1 MSADSKSD
9 GQDES
14 SDVERRQ
21 FVKAAGTVGAV
32 GLTGLA
38 GCTTGGGD
46 DGGDGG
52 DDGGD
57 GGGGDDGGDDSGGG
71 GSGPITFGQPAL
83 LSGDLQ
89 SIQPPVS
96 ASTDMAIQ
104 KINEAGGPLGRE
116 IEVIRRDTGRDPAE
130 GRSVMEAFI
139 EQDGAVAIHG
149 FTSTVVQPN
158 WEFFQDQAVPI
169 VSMYSGT
176 AFLDSRG
183 GDGGTPEDL
192 SDDEWFWRTTGA
204 DSQHTA
210 GAAIH
215 AARSMEGDS
224 VTIGAIHAKTAG
236 STEWAEAFAAG
247 AQVIDG
253 VEWAGLAPVD
263 GGQSSYRSDL
273 DSFFEDDVDIMGV
286 AMGVP
291 SATTLLRNWD
301 DGGYGGNVLL
311 SNPLRNQNL
320 VENVGG
326 LADDAAGWV
335 RVSVP
340 AIAGPWGDDYIE
352 ELGNFVGSGDND
364 YASDLTRNNWSASAY
379 DAITVTALAIQRAG
393 EASHDAIQQ
402 NLGPVARPPGTK
414 VQTFAEGKEAL
425 ENGDEIN
432 FNGAQTNVDF
442 NEFGD
447 VFNRADV
454 LELGSGGFE
463 KVDEVTGDRIS
474 ENIAAQR
481 EAN

>member
-1 MSADSKSD
+1 M
-9 GQDES
+9 
-14 SDVERRQ
+14 
-21 FVKAAGTVGAV
+21 KAAGAAGAV

-38 GCTTGGGD
+38 GCTTGPDDSG
-46 DGGDGG
+46 DGGDGGGDGGDGGG

-57 GGGGDDGGDDSGGG
+57 GGGDGGDGGG
-71 GSGPITFGQPAL
+71 ESGPITFGQPAL

-96 ASTDMAIQ
+96 ASADMAVQ
-104 KINEAGGPLGRE
+104 KINEAGGPLDRE
-116 IEVIRRDTGRDPAE
+116 VEIVRRDTGRDPAE

-139 EQDGAVAIHG
+139 EQDDAVVING
-149 FTSTVVQPN
+149 FTSTVAQPN
-158 WEFFQDQAVPI
+158 WEFFQDQEVPI
-169 VSMYSGT
+169 VSMFAGT

-192 SDDEWFWRTTGA
+192 SDDGWFWRTTGA

-210 GAAIH
+210 GAAVH

-247 AQVIDG
+247 ARVIDG
-253 VEWAGLAPVD
+253 VEFTELVPVD

-273 DSFFEDDVDIMGV
+273 DSFFENDIDIMGV

-311 SNPLRNQNL
+311 SNPLRNSNL
-320 VENVGG
+320 VENVGS
-326 LADDAAGWV
+326 LAESTEGWV

-340 AIAGPWGDDYIE
+340 AIAGPWADSYIG
-352 ELGNFVGSGDND
+352 ELGNFVGQGDND
-364 YASDLTRNNWSASAY
+364 YPSDLTRNNWSASAY
-379 DAITVTALAIQRAG
+379 DAMTVCALAIQRAG

-402 NLGPVARPPGTK
+402 NLGPVARPPGTD
-414 VQTFAEGKEAL
+414 VSTFAEGKEAL

-442 NEFGD
+442 NDFGD

-454 LELGSGGFE
+454 LELASDGFS
-463 KVDEVTGDRIS
+463 KVDEVTGDRIA